1 MFDQKLKQKISQES
15 EKYDFKLIQK
25 QFSNAED
32 SSVYLTNDQL
42 NFKIKDESSQG
53 SAEKMLNIW

>member
-25 QFSNAED
+25 QFTSAED

-42 NFKIKDESSQG
+42 NSKIKDESSQG